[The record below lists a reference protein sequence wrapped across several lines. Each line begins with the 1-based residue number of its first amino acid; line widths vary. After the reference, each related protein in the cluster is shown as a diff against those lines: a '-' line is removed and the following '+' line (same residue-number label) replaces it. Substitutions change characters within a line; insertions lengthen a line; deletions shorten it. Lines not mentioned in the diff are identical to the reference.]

1 MKLLAKKVV
10 KPRVKHF
17 IHTGEYDRAALDGL
31 MKLAAEMKS
40 GKFKGKPLEGK
51 QIALMFFNSSLRTR
65 ATFEVGVRQ
74 LGGASSTFEVGQ
86 GVWNLETRENVVMD
100 GTKPEHVKDAV
111 RVLSRIFD
119 AIAVR
124 CFPGMENLEDD
135 MADGVIE
142 AFRKYSSVPVIN
154 MESSLYH
161 PCQAMTDMFT
171 IRERYGK
178 TEGVP
183 VALVWANHIKPLPT
197 AVPNSFAVAASQMG
211 CALKIISP
219 KEFPLPDKVM
229 QQLGKNVEVSHSLDA
244 LKGVKAVYAKS
255 WGSPMFYGKREDE
268 KRVREKYKNWVMNS
282 ELMSKTDRAIFMHC
296 MPLRRNVEVADD
308 VLESD
313 ANVIYDEAEN
323 RLHVQK
329 AILKELLG

>member
-1 MKLLAKKVV
+1 MKTLAKKPV
-10 KPRVKHF
+10 KAQVKHF
-17 IHTGEYDRAALDGL
+17 IHTGEYTRKDLDRILD
-31 MKLAAEMKS
+31 LAREIKS
-40 GKFKGKPLEGK
+40 GAFKGRPLDGK

-65 ATFEVGVRQ
+65 ATFEVGIRQ
-74 LGGASSTFEVGQ
+74 LGGFSSTFEVGA
-86 GVWNLETRENVVMD
+86 GVWNLETRENVTMD

-124 CFPGMENLEDD
+124 CFPGLENFDDD

-142 AFRKYSSVPVIN
+142 SFRKYASIPVIN

-161 PCQAMTDMFT
+161 PCQAMADMLT
-171 IRERYGK
+171 IRERFGK
-178 TEGVP
+178 TDGVP
-183 VALVWANHIKPLPT
+183 VALMWANHIKPLPT
-197 AVPNSFAVAASQMG
+197 AVPNSFAVAAQQMG
-211 CALKIISP
+211 CKLKIVAP

-229 QQLGKNVEVSHSLDA
+229 EQLPKVEVSHDLGA
-244 LKGVKAVYAKS
+244 LKGAKVVYAKS
-255 WGSPMFYGKREDE
+255 WGSPLFYGKREEE
-268 KRVREKYKNWVMNS
+268 KRVRERYKNWILNPD
-282 ELMSKTDRAIFMHC
+282 LMARTDDAIFMHC
-296 MPLRRNVEVADD
+296 MPLRRNVEVTDE

-313 ANVIYDEAEN
+313 ACAIYEEAEN